1 MTSIRASI
9 ASRAT
14 ELRPTA
20 SSEKSRVRARF
31 PLGLFLACLFVFVCA
46 CCQDFPPPP
55 SPPRLDSPSLKPSLA
70 AVQLRELLQAGSF
83 AFRSEVRPQLSVP
96 RRPKAALAIAAWP
109 CLGTMA

>member
-31 PLGLFLACLFVFVCA
+31 PLGLLSCLLVRVCLCLLPGLPSAAFTAEVGLAV
-46 CCQDFPPPP
+46 
-55 SPPRLDSPSLKPSLA
+55 
-70 AVQLRELLQAGSF
+70 
-83 AFRSEVRPQLSVP
+83 SE
-96 RRPKAALAIAAWP
+96 A
-109 CLGTMA
+109 